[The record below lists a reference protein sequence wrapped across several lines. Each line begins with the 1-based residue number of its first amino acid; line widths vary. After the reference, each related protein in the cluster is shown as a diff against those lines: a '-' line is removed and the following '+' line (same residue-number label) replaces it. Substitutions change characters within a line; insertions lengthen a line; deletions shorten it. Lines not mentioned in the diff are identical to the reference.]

1 MKTWQKYRNL
11 AIRAK
16 SIDLYEQMKIFLIRW
31 SKLIRFLII
40 VTLSTIKGREGA
52 VTLTLVRGEQRGD
65 SGDTCWY
72 PPPLI
77 YVSSGDIVSDVSPL
91 PQFLDNRVVL
101 LPIWKLPCRCRVR
114 NSRQVLLFMGSGEGQ
129 GWLSLSVKQNV
140 SCLRPWTK
148 YEKTLFPFP
157 TLLTALDTSIKRIF
171 FYFFCLHSMICF
183 YEIRLA
189 WVDFNVFII
198 VSVGH
203 SDNSGTP
210 SLSE

>member
-101 LPIWKLPCRCRVR
+101 LPIWKLPCQCRVR

-148 YEKTLFPFP
+148 YEKPSSPFRHC
-157 TLLTALDTSIKRIF
+157 LQHYVNKKGF
-171 FYFFCLHSMICF
+171 FSTFCLHSIICF

>member
-101 LPIWKLPCRCRVR
+101 LPIWKLPLAGAPAPAAISDKCYCLWDQGRARGDFHCLSSKMFHVWDP
-114 NSRQVLLFMGSGEGQ
+114 GQ
-129 GWLSLSVKQNV
+129 NMKKPSSPFRH
-140 SCLRPWTK
+140 CLQ
-148 YEKTLFPFP
+148 
-157 TLLTALDTSIKRIF
+157 
-171 FYFFCLHSMICF
+171 H
-183 YEIRLA
+183 
-189 WVDFNVFII
+189 
-198 VSVGH
+198 
-203 SDNSGTP
+203 
-210 SLSE
+210 